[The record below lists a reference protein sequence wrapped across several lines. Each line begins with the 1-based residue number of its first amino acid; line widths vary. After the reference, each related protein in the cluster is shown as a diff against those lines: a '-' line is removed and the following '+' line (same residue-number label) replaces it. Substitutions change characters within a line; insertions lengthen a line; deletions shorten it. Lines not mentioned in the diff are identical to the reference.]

1 MRTLKRDVDATEKSS
16 CFYAEEKKLVH
27 IRGED
32 RENKVESIEV
42 LFHFRT
48 AFPGGFDIVNAF
60 VYSRFPQ
67 ALLCTLLH
75 VVCLT
80 SWDIDLAG
88 QLSVPV
94 GALNSRRLSDRSMC
108 LHQTVDTNSPSNER
122 IDETAFYS
130 PVSYSV
136 TRTRVTRIENLK
148 LAPLSQY

>member
-1 MRTLKRDVDATEKSS
+1 MQPRNRAAFTRG
-16 CFYAEEKKLVH
+16 EKKPVH
-27 IRGED
+27 IRGKE

-130 PVSYSV
+130 PVSYPERYKNGGNADRKPEV
-136 TRTRVTRIENLK
+136 
-148 LAPLSQY
+148 PSQPEVASQH